1 MNRIQSLDLRMLNY
15 QFTGNKEGRE
25 HSKLCHRGSISSSQT
40 VGNSRSNSPASSVN
54 KLLWG
59 REREEEKNYRL
70 QETSEA
76 YHILILKVL
85 KVLLYWL
92 KLKTMTWVK
101 SSVPSLFSFFSRNYR
116 FVTPSWWMQI
126 CRLFLF
132 QFF

>member
-1 MNRIQSLDLRMLNY
+1 MNQSKINIMKKRDKQLLCASQWKTQPSPMTATCNKKSFYMNRIQSLDLRMLNY

-85 KVLLYWL
+85 KVLLY
-92 KLKTMTWVK
+92 
-101 SSVPSLFSFFSRNYR
+101 
-116 FVTPSWWMQI
+116 
-126 CRLFLF
+126 
-132 QFF
+132 